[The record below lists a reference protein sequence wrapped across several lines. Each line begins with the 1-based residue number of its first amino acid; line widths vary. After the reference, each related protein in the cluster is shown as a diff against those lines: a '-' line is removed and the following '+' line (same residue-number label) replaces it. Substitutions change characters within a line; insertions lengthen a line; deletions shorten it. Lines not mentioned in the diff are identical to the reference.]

1 MFFCEKCNYET
12 SNKGNYQKHLKTK
25 KHQLPEEKKCVKC
38 QKTYKSRQ
46 SLWKHKQ
53 SCKDTN
59 QLLIQLINQNN
70 ELQKQV
76 INMSSTTYVQNIQ
89 TNFNLNIFLNETCK
103 DAINITDF
111 VDSLQVREKDIE
123 ETGSIG
129 FVNGISKIFIRG
141 LQELELH
148 KRPIHC
154 SDIKRETIYI
164 KDQNIWEKETDDHD
178 KLKKAITTITVKGS
192 RTIVDWQK
200 NNPGY
205 TELNSKKN
213 EQYLNIISNN
223 FGEEDNYDK
232 IIKRLAKKT
241 MIQK

>member
-12 SNKGNYQKHLKTK
+12 TNKGNYTKHLKTK
-25 KHQLPEEKKCVKC
+25 KHQTDDERKCSKC

-46 SLWKHKQ
+46 SLWKHQ
-53 SCKDTN
+53 QNCKNMDTN
-59 QLLIQLINQNN
+59 QLLIHLINQNN

-76 INMSSTTYVQNIQ
+76 INLSSTTYVQNIQ
-89 TNFNLNIFLNETCK
+89 NFSLNIFLNETCK

-111 VDSLQVREKDIE
+111 VDSLQVHEKDIE

-129 FVNGISKIFIRG
+129 FVDGISKIFIRG

-164 KDQNIWEKETDDHD
+164 KDQNIWEKESDEHE
-178 KLKKAITTITVKGS
+178 KLKKAITSITVKGS
-192 RTIVDWQK
+192 KTIMDWQK
-200 NNPGY
+200 NNPSY

-213 EQYLNIISNN
+213 EQYLNIVNNN
-223 FGEEDNYDK
+223 FGTDYDK
-232 IIKRLAKKT
+232 IIKKLAKKT
-241 MIQK
+241 IIQK